1 METTTSTFLKW
12 LLSTGIRI
20 GVIVAVMVFT
30 LGLIRMLVVRY
41 KRRLGVTEK
50 MDPERAKRADTLAK
64 IIENT
69 LRVAILVAAIL
80 MILRQVGIEIAPLLA
95 GAGIVGLAVSFG
107 AQSLVKDIINGF
119 FILLENNMNIGD
131 VVEIAEKTGTVEKM
145 NLRVTTLRDLEGKMH
160 VVPNGSI
167 STITNMTKEWSR
179 AVLDVGVAYREDID
193 DVIEVL
199 RGIGDGLRSDPVF
212 GPLITEP
219 MEILGVES
227 FGDSAVN
234 IRIMFT
240 TKPVK
245 QWQVAREFRRRLK
258 KTFDEKGIRLPF
270 KHHMLYFGDAGGLG
284 RIKGEIDS

>member
-1 METTTSTFLKW
+1 MDTTTSTLLKW
-12 LLSTGIRI
+12 LLSTGIRV
-20 GVIVAVMVFT
+20 GVIIAVMVFS
-30 LGLIRMLVVRY
+30 LGVIRLLVRRY
-41 KRRLGVTEK
+41 KRRLGISGK
-50 MDPERAKRADTLAK
+50 MEAERAKRADTLAK

-69 LRVAILVAAIL
+69 LRVAILLAAVL

-131 VVEIAEKTGTVEKM
+131 VVEIAGKSGTIEKM
-145 NLRVTTLRDLEGKMH
+145 NLRVTTLRDLEGKVH
-160 VVPNGSI
+160 AVPNGEI

-193 DVIEVL
+193 EVIEVL
-199 RGIGDGLRSDPVF
+199 RGLGDGLRSDPAF
-212 GPLITEP
+212 GPLIVEP

-227 FGDSAVN
+227 FGDSGVN
-234 IRIMFT
+234 VRIMFT

-258 KTFDEKGIRLPF
+258 KTFDEKGIGLPF
-270 KHHMLYFGDAGGLG
+270 KRHMLYFGDVGGPG
-284 RIKGEIDS
+284 KMKVEIGS

>member
-1 METTTSTFLKW
+1 MDTTTSTLLKW
-12 LLSTGIRI
+12 LLSTGIRV
-20 GVIVAVMVFT
+20 GVIIAVMVFS
-30 LGLIRMLVVRY
+30 LGVIRLLVRRY
-41 KRRLGVTEK
+41 KRRLGISGK
-50 MDPERAKRADTLAK
+50 MEAERAKRADTLAK

-69 LRVAILVAAIL
+69 LRVAILLAAVL

-131 VVEIAEKTGTVEKM
+131 VVEIAGKSGTIEKM
-145 NLRVTTLRDLEGKMH
+145 NLRVTTLRDLEGKVH
-160 VVPNGSI
+160 AVPNGEI

-193 DVIEVL
+193 EVIEVL
-199 RGIGDGLRSDPVF
+199 RGLGDGLRSDPAF
-212 GPLITEP
+212 GPLIVEP

-227 FGDSAVN
+227 FGDSGVN
-234 IRIMFT
+234 VRIMFT

-258 KTFDEKGIRLPF
+258 KTFDEKGIGLPF
-270 KHHMLYFGDAGGLG
+270 KHHMLYFGDVGGPG
-284 RIKGEIDS
+284 KMKVEIGS

>member
-1 METTTSTFLKW
+1 ME
-12 LLSTGIRI
+12 
-20 GVIVAVMVFT
+20 A
-30 LGLIRMLVVRY
+30 
-41 KRRLGVTEK
+41 
-50 MDPERAKRADTLAK
+50 ERAKRADTLAK

-69 LRVAILVAAIL
+69 LRVAILLAAVL

-131 VVEIAEKTGTVEKM
+131 VVEIAGKSGTIEKM
-145 NLRVTTLRDLEGKMH
+145 NLRVTTLRDLEGKVH
-160 VVPNGSI
+160 AVPNGEI

-193 DVIEVL
+193 EVIEVL
-199 RGIGDGLRSDPVF
+199 RGLGDGLRSDPAF
-212 GPLITEP
+212 GPLIVEP

-227 FGDSAVN
+227 FGDSGVN
-234 IRIMFT
+234 VRIMFT

-258 KTFDEKGIRLPF
+258 KTFDEKGIGLPF
-270 KHHMLYFGDAGGLG
+270 KRHMLYFGDVGGPG
-284 RIKGEIDS
+284 KMKVEIGS